1 MVQVTQRMSE
11 KQFPHPSLQAVQ
23 PYRAALQDHVIYTKV
38 SSFEHV
44 RLFMETHVF
53 AVWDFM
59 CLLKAL
65 QQSVTCVD
73 TLWFPRGDAATR
85 RLINEIVTGEESDLL
100 PDGACAS
107 HFELY
112 LDAMEEAGANT
123 EPVKRFL
130 RGLQLGLP
138 VPVALEDANVPQG
151 ARDFVLTTMDI
162 VASGSPHVIAA
173 AFAIGREDII
183 PTMFIE
189 IVRGL
194 PMSGASS
201 LDLFH
206 YYLQRHIQLDGDEHS
221 VLADRML
228 INLCAG
234 DPVKWQESAEVAVK
248 ALRARIR
255 LWDSVEK
262 QILWSI
268 PSSEDLVPEQA
279 ASQSA

>member
-1 MVQVTQRMSE
+1 MSNKMLE
-11 KQFPHPSLQAVQ
+11 KQFPHQSLEIVL
-23 PYRAALQDHVIYTKV
+23 PHRAALQDHTIYNQI
-38 SSFEHV
+38 SSLDHV
-44 RLFMETHVF
+44 RLFMESHVF

-65 QQSVTCVD
+65 QQSVTCVE
-73 TLWFPRGDAATR
+73 TPWFPRGDATTR

-123 EPVKRFL
+123 EPVKSFL
-130 RGLQLGLP
+130 AGLQLGVP
-138 VPVALEDANVPQG
+138 VHVALENANVPRG
-151 ARDFVLTTMDI
+151 AHDFVLTTMGF
-162 VASGSPHVIAA
+162 VATGSPHTIAA
-173 AFAIGREDII
+173 AFSIGREDII

-194 PMSGASS
+194 PASESSS
-201 LDLFH
+201 LELFH

-221 VLADRML
+221 ELAERML
-228 INLCAG
+228 AILCG
-234 DPVKWQESAEVAVK
+234 DDTAKWRESAETAVN
-248 ALRARIR
+248 ALRARIQ

-262 QILWSI
+262 QMLWSI
-268 PSSEDLVPEQA
+268 PNQMSLSASE
-279 ASQSA
+279 

>member
-1 MVQVTQRMSE
+1 MTN
-11 KQFPHPSLQAVQ
+11 KKLPHKSLEIVR
-23 PYRAALQDHVIYTKV
+23 PYRAALQEHTIYNNVSSLDHV
-38 SSFEHV
+38 
-44 RLFMETHVF
+44 RMFMESHVF

-65 QQSVTCVD
+65 QQAVTCVD

-112 LDAMEEAGANT
+112 LDAMEEAGADT

-130 RGLQLGLP
+130 AGLQLGLP
-138 VPVALEDANVPQG
+138 VAVALERANVPQG
-151 ARDFVLTTMDI
+151 AHDFVLTTMDI
-162 VASGSPHVIAA
+162 VATGSPHVIAA

-194 PMSGASS
+194 PASGSSS

-221 VLADRML
+221 ELADRML
-228 INLCAG
+228 MNLCAG
-234 DPVKWQESAEVAVK
+234 DTAKWHESAEVAVK
-248 ALRARIR
+248 ALRARIH

-262 QILWSI
+262 QVLWSI
-268 PSSEDLVPEQA
+268 PKTGGLARERA
-279 ASQSA
+279 AG

>member
-1 MVQVTQRMSE
+1 MSNKMSE
-11 KQFPHPSLQAVQ
+11 KQFPHRSLEAVR
-23 PYRAALQDHVIYTKV
+23 PYRAALQDHPIYNKV
-38 SSFEHV
+38 SSLEHV
-44 RLFMETHVF
+44 RLFMESHVF

-73 TLWFPRGDAATR
+73 TPWYPRGDAATR

-130 RGLQLGLP
+130 AGLQLGHS
-138 VPVALEDANVPQG
+138 VQVALERANAPRG
-151 ARDFVLTTMDI
+151 AHDFVLTTMDI
-162 VASGSPHVIAA
+162 IATGSSHVIAA

-194 PMSGASS
+194 PNSGPSS
-201 LDLFH
+201 LDVFH
-206 YYLQRHIQLDGDEHS
+206 YYLERHIQLDGDEHS
-221 VLADRML
+221 ELADRML
-228 INLCAG
+228 VNLCG
-234 DPVKWQESAEVAVK
+234 DDATKWEESAEVAVK
-248 ALRARIR
+248 ALRARIQ

-262 QILWSI
+262 QMLWSI
-268 PSSEDLVPEQA
+268 PKLEELQRESVA
-279 ASQSA
+279 G

>member
-1 MVQVTQRMSE
+1 MSE
-11 KQFPHPSLQAVQ
+11 KQFPHRSLEVVR
-23 PYRAALQDHVIYTKV
+23 PYRAALQDHVIYNRV
-38 SSFEHV
+38 SSLEHV
-44 RLFMETHVF
+44 RLFMESHVF

-73 TLWFPRGDAATR
+73 TLWFPRGDATTR

-123 EPVKRFL
+123 EPIKRFL
-130 RGLQLGLP
+130 AGLQLGLP
-138 VPVALEDANVPQG
+138 VRSALEDANVPQG
-151 ARDFVLTTMDI
+151 AFDFVLTTMDI
-162 VASGSPHVIAA
+162 VATGSPHVIAA

-194 PMSGASS
+194 PTSGSAS

-206 YYLQRHIQLDGDEHS
+206 YYLERHIQLDGDEHS

-234 DPVKWQESAEVAVK
+234 DPLKWQESAEVAVR
-248 ALRARIR
+248 ALRARIH

-262 QILWSI
+262 QMLWSI
-268 PSSEDLVPEQA
+268 PNPDALEREQVA
-279 ASQSA
+279 G